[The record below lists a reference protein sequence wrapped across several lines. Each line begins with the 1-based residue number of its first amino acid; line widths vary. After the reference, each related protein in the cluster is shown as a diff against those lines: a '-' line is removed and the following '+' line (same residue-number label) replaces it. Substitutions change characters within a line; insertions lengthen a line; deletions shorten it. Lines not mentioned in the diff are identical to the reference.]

1 MSEAQVRATST
12 PAPRSSS
19 AVAAGVVSE
28 TRDSQTVWGA
38 VERLAFHAS
47 RRSVRIN
54 PHSAVKRAFDVVFSL
69 TALIFCA
76 PLLLALYF
84 LIRSDGGPGIFVQPR
99 LGLGGRVF
107 PCFKFRTMAVDAEAR
122 LSALLQENPG
132 MRTQWEEQRKLTPD
146 PRITRFGAF
155 LREKSLDELPQLF
168 NILRGEMSVVGPRPI
183 VSEERVQYGPDFAF
197 YTSARPGLTGLW
209 QVSGRSDL
217 TYPDRVK
224 LDVAYVE
231 TWTFWKDMK
240 IVLRTFGVVA
250 SGRGAR

>member
-1 MSEAQVRATST
+1 
-12 PAPRSSS
+12 
-19 AVAAGVVSE
+19 
-28 TRDSQTVWGA
+28 RDSQVMWDA

-54 PHSAVKRAFDVVFSL
+54 PHSALKRAFDIAFSL
-69 TALIFCA
+69 TAIIFCA
-76 PLLLALYF
+76 PMLLALYF
-84 LIRSDGGPGIFVQPR
+84 LVRSDGGPGVFVQPR
-99 LGLGGRVF
+99 LGLGGRTF

-122 LSALLQENPG
+122 LAGLLDANPDL
-132 MRTQWEEQRKLTPD
+132 RVQWELSRKLSPD
-146 PRITRFGAF
+146 PRVTRFGVF

-183 VSEERVQYGPDFAF
+183 VSEERAQYGPDFAF
-197 YTSARPGLTGLW
+197 YMSARPGLTGLW

-217 TYPDRVK
+217 SYPDRVK

-231 TWTFWKDMK
+231 TWTFWKDLK

-250 SGRGAR
+250 GGRGAR